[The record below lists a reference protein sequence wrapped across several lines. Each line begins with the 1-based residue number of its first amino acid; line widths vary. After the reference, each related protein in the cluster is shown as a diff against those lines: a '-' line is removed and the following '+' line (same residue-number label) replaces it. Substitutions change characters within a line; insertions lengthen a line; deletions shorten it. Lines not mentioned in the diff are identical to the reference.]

1 MRDLWL
7 KAVNP
12 QDVLNINS
20 LFTLKR
26 DSGSVEQQSNE
37 EFDSRDL
44 MQPAQT
50 SLANPRRT
58 PGPAGLPSADLRLDQ
73 RVDASAPDKI
83 SKAVLDLAHIDV
95 AVVSGSES
103 LWLGLTAACGLAD
116 GGNSGQVGLSQIKPS
131 AGLGALLAPGPDILL
146 IDMSVPETA
155 GGADRAFLQRVLD
168 LGPALPVLVLL
179 PATATAADIYEIMR
193 SGVDE
198 HMVLASSG
206 SSDTPSSHDFDNLLW
221 RLRGTAERA
230 QIGSRPS
237 LSSCVAGGRGTPQ
250 ASVSSTPPLTLVQE
264 APEAMV
270 ILDHEGNVTFMNQA
284 AEDLIGRSLSQM
296 MGKSFDV
303 GLDLTHQSAEED
315 DNAQNVTFTDAMG
328 QTRFAEVRLTDSEH
342 EGVTARIATLTDVS
356 VRKTLEAT
364 ISQAKAAS
372 TEVTKRSH
380 RFFSNVNHDL
390 RTPLTHIIGFA
401 ELMKDERFGPLGQ
414 ERYRSYAQ
422 DIHESGQTLLDMIE
436 DLLSI
441 AEVDQP
447 NQHDEIC
454 LLPSLMDITLN
465 SQAAVAQ
472 KAGVRFTLD
481 EQTPLPGMRGNSQ
494 KIRQGFY
501 RLIAEL
507 IHALP
512 ADTHVR
518 VAMMWDE
525 QAGFVIQSKCIPADT
540 SDALLPLLTLLPV
553 EVKHTEDAFLSA
565 ENAGTPRADGLA
577 LSLTRKVVE
586 MHEGTLDIRQDGHG
600 HPEITIRFP
609 ASRHVR

>member
-1 MRDLWL
+1 
-7 KAVNP
+7 
-12 QDVLNINS
+12 
-20 LFTLKR
+20 
-26 DSGSVEQQSNE
+26 
-37 EFDSRDL
+37 
-44 MQPAQT
+44 MQPAHT
-50 SLANPRRT
+50 SLANSRLT
-58 PGPAGLPSADLRLDQ
+58 PEPTGLRSAELRFDKSLDT
-73 RVDASAPDKI
+73 STPDRI
-83 SKAVLDLAHIDV
+83 AQAVRDLAHIDV
-95 AVVSGSES
+95 AVVSASEC
-103 LWLGLTAACGLAD
+103 LWQGLTSACGGDD
-116 GGNSGQVGLSQIKPS
+116 GQIGLTQIKPS

-146 IDMSVPETA
+146 IDMSLPEEA
-155 GGADRAFLQRVLD
+155 GCVGKAFLQRVLD
-168 LGPALPVLVLL
+168 IGPALPVLALL

-193 SGVDE
+193 LGVDE
-198 HMVLASSG
+198 HMVLSSA
-206 SSDTPSSHDFDNLLW
+206 TPTSGDFNDLLW

-237 LSSCVAGGRGTPQ
+237 LSSSLAKGAGGSQTPL
-250 ASVSSTPPLTLVQE
+250 STPPLTLVQE

-270 ILDHEGNVTFMNQA
+270 ILDHEGNVTFMNVA
-284 AEDLIGRSLSQM
+284 AEELIGRSLSQM
-296 MGKSFDV
+296 MGKPFDV
-303 GLDLTHQSAEED
+303 GIDLTTHSAED
-315 DNAQNVTFTDAMG
+315 DDHAQNVTFTDAMG

-342 EGVTARIATLTDVS
+342 QGVTARIATLTDVS

-372 TEVTKRSH
+372 SEVTKRSH

-441 AEVDQP
+441 ADADQT

-454 LLPSLMDITLN
+454 LLPSLMTITLN
-465 SQAAVAQ
+465 SQLAVAQ

-512 ADTHVR
+512 SDTHVR

-525 QAGFVIQSKCIPADT
+525 QAGFVIQSKCIPAGST
-540 SDALLPLLTLLPV
+540 DALLPLLTLLPV
-553 EVKHTEDAFLSA
+553 EVQHTEDAFLSA
-565 ENAGTPRADGLA
+565 ENAGTPREDGLA

>member
-1 MRDLWL
+1 
-7 KAVNP
+7 
-12 QDVLNINS
+12 
-20 LFTLKR
+20 
-26 DSGSVEQQSNE
+26 
-37 EFDSRDL
+37 
-44 MQPAQT
+44 MQHAQT
-50 SLANPRRT
+50 SLANPRIT
-58 PGPAGLPSADLRLDQ
+58 PEPTGLGTADLRFDQ
-73 RVDASAPDKI
+73 NQDTGTPDRI
-83 SKAVLDLAHIDV
+83 SKAIHDLAHIDV
-95 AVVSGSES
+95 AVVSASDS
-103 LWLGLTAACGLAD
+103 LWHGLTAVCESDDGQMGLT
-116 GGNSGQVGLSQIKPS
+116 QIKPS

-146 IDMSVPETA
+146 IDMSMQGQA
-155 GGADRAFLQRVLD
+155 GCADRAFLQRVLD
-168 LGPALPVLVLL
+168 LGPALPVLALL
-179 PATATAADIYEIMR
+179 PATTTAADIYEIMR

-198 HMVLASSG
+198 HMVLAPSGTASSN
-206 SSDTPSSHDFDNLLW
+206 DFINLLW

-237 LSSCVAGGRGTPQ
+237 LSPSHAIGPGAVQTPH
-250 ASVSSTPPLTLVQE
+250 ATTPPLTLVQE

-270 ILDHEGNVTFMNQA
+270 ILDHEGNVTFMNVA
-284 AEDLIGRSLSQM
+284 AEELIGRSLSQM
-296 MGKSFDV
+296 MGKPFDV
-303 GLDLTHQSAEED
+303 GLDPTNQSTEDD

-328 QTRFAEVRLTDSEH
+328 QTRFAEMRLTDSEH
-342 EGVTARIATLTDVS
+342 QGVTARIATLTDVS

-372 TEVTKRSH
+372 SEVTKRSH

-422 DIHESGQTLLDMIE
+422 DIHESGQTLLDMVE

-441 AEVDQP
+441 ADTDQN

-465 SQAAVAQ
+465 SQLAVAQ

-481 EQTPLPGMRGNSQ
+481 EQTPLPGMRANSQ

-512 ADTHVR
+512 SDTHVR

-525 QAGFVIQSKCIPADT
+525 QAGFVIQSKCIPAG
-540 SDALLPLLTLLPV
+540 SDAQLPLLALLPV
-553 EVKHTEDAFLSA
+553 EVAHTEDAFLSA
-565 ENAGTPRADGLA
+565 EKSGAPREDGLA

-586 MHEGTLDIRQDGHG
+586 MHDGALDIRQDGHG

>member
-1 MRDLWL
+1 
-7 KAVNP
+7 
-12 QDVLNINS
+12 
-20 LFTLKR
+20 
-26 DSGSVEQQSNE
+26 
-37 EFDSRDL
+37 
-44 MQPAQT
+44 MQPAHT
-50 SLANPRRT
+50 PFVHPRLMPEPT
-58 PGPAGLPSADLRLDQ
+58 GLSAETVDFDQ
-73 RVDASAPDKI
+73 KRDQGTGSSAPDQI
-83 SKAVLDLAHIDV
+83 SQALHDLAHIDV
-95 AVVSGSES
+95 AVVSTSQD
-103 LWLGLTAACGLAD
+103 LWCGLTDACGA
-116 GGNSGQVGLSQIKPS
+116 GTGQIGLSQVHPA
-131 AGLGALLAPGPDILL
+131 AGLGALLVPGPDILL
-146 IDMSVPETA
+146 IDLRTPDIT
-155 GGADRAFLQRVLD
+155 GCADRAFLQRVLD

-179 PATATAADIYEIMR
+179 PPTTTAADIYEIMR

-198 HMVLASSG
+198 HMVLPASDL
-206 SSDTPSSHDFDNLLW
+206 SSDLSLEAIDSLLW

-230 QIGSRPS
+230 QLGSRPS
-237 LSSCVAGGRGTPQ
+237 LSSCVSSN
-250 ASVSSTPPLTLVQE
+250 ASASQNHVTATPPLTLVQE

-270 ILDHEGNVTFMNQA
+270 ILDHQGNVTFMNLA
-284 AEDLIGRSLSQM
+284 AEELIGRSLSQM
-296 MGKSFDV
+296 MGKPFDV
-303 GLDLTHQSAEED
+303 GLDLTNQSAEDD

-342 EGVTARIATLTDVS
+342 DGMTARIATLTDVS

-422 DIHESGQTLLDMIE
+422 DIHESGQTLLDMVE

-441 AEVDQP
+441 AEADQTT
-447 NQHDEIC
+447 QHDEIC
-454 LLPSLMDITLN
+454 LLPSLMNITLN
-465 SQAAVAQ
+465 SQAAIAK

-481 EQTPLPGMRGNSQ
+481 EQTPLPGMRAHSQ

-525 QAGFVIQSKCIPADT
+525 QAGFVIQSKCIPAGST
-540 SDALLPLLTLLPV
+540 DALLPLLTLAPGDM
-553 EVKHTEDAFLSA
+553 KHTEDAFLSA
-565 ENAGTPRADGLA
+565 EKSGAPREDGLA

-586 MHEGTLDIRQDGHG
+586 MYEGVLDIRHDGHG

>member
-1 MRDLWL
+1 
-7 KAVNP
+7 
-12 QDVLNINS
+12 
-20 LFTLKR
+20 
-26 DSGSVEQQSNE
+26 
-37 EFDSRDL
+37 
-44 MQPAQT
+44 MQRAQT

-58 PGPAGLPSADLRLDQ
+58 PGPAGLPSANLCLDQ
-73 RVDASAPDKI
+73 SLDASAPDKI

-95 AVVSGSES
+95 AVVSSSES
-103 LWLGLTAACGLAD
+103 LWLGLTTACGIDD
-116 GGNSGQVGLSQIKPS
+116 GGNNGKISLSQIKPS
-131 AGLGALLAPGPDILL
+131 AGLGALLVPGPDILL
-146 IDMSVPETA
+146 IDMSQPEGA
-155 GGADRAFLQRVLD
+155 EGADRAFLQRILD

-179 PATATAADIYEIMR
+179 PTTATAADIYEIMR

-198 HMVLASSG
+198 HMVLASS
-206 SSDTPSSHDFDNLLW
+206 DPSHAPTSHDFDNLLW

-237 LSSCVAGGRGTPQ
+237 LSSCVAGGRGTPHNTSI
-250 ASVSSTPPLTLVQE
+250 ACPPPLTLVQE

-270 ILDHEGNVTFMNQA
+270 ILDHEGNVTFMNDA
-284 AEDLIGRSLSQM
+284 AEELIGRSLSDM
-296 MGKSFDV
+296 VGKPFDI

-342 EGVTARIATLTDVS
+342 QGVTARIATLTDVS

-364 ISQAKAAS
+364 IRQAKAAS
-372 TEVTKRSH
+372 SEVTKRSQ

-401 ELMKDERFGPLGQ
+401 EVMKDERFGPLGQ
-414 ERYRSYAQ
+414 ERYRAYAQ

-441 AEVDQP
+441 AEAEQP
-447 NQHDEIC
+447 NQHEEIC

-481 EQTPLPGMRGNSQ
+481 EQTPIPGMRGNSQ

-518 VAMMWDE
+518 IAMMWDE
-525 QAGFVIQSKCIPADT
+525 KAGFVIQSKCIPAAST
-540 SDALLPLLTLLPV
+540 DALLPLLTLLPV
-553 EVKHTEDAFLSA
+553 EINHTEDAFLSA
-565 ENAGTPRADGLA
+565 ENAGSPREDGLA

-586 MHEGTLDIRQDGHG
+586 MHEGVLDIRQDGHG
-600 HPEITIRFP
+600 QPEITIRFP